1 MDEQELANWKR
12 VKEALEKAGKTD
24 KLYYKRALAI
34 IEGRPDPLE

>member
-1 MDEQELANWKR
+1 MDEQELANWQR

-24 KLYYKRALAI
+24 SMYYKRALAI